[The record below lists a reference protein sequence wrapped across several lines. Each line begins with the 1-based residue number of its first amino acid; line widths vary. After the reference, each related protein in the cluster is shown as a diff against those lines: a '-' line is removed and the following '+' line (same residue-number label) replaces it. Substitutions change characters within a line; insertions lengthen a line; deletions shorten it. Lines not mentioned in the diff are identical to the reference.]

1 MWRGAKLQ
9 GKIQKISSPE
19 PVLSHKMYK
28 FLAKMNQNVPIPHH
42 GKKNVNLI
50 PCRELLDRKKLIVRP
65 KEFLRDTAM
74 PRLIRPNSVS
84 GINVLD

>member
-42 GKKNVNLI
+42 GKNNVHLI
-50 PCRELLDRKKLIVRP
+50 PWLELLDRKKLIFRP
-65 KEFLRDTAM
+65 KEFLQYNAM
-74 PRLIRPNSVS
+74 PRLIPPNNVS